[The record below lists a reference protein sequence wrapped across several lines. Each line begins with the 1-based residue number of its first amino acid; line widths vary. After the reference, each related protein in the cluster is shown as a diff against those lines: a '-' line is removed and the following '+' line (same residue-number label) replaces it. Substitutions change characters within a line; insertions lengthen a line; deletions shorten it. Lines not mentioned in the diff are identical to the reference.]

1 MDGWGILLAKKG
13 NITVD
18 NPYLTTKQV
27 AELLQVTED
36 TVVGYIRR
44 KRDPLPASKP
54 GKSYLILRS
63 DLDDWLK
70 RQRPRES

>member
-1 MDGWGILLAKKG
+1 MAKKG
-13 NITVD
+13 SLAVD
-18 NPYLTTKQV
+18 NPYLTTRQV

-44 KRDPLPASKP
+44 KRDPLPATKP

-63 DLDDWLK
+63 ELDEWLK
-70 RQRPRES
+70 RQRPKD

>member
-1 MDGWGILLAKKG
+1 LAKKG

-27 AELLQVTED
+27 AEILQVTED

-44 KRDPLPASKP
+44 KHDPLPASKP